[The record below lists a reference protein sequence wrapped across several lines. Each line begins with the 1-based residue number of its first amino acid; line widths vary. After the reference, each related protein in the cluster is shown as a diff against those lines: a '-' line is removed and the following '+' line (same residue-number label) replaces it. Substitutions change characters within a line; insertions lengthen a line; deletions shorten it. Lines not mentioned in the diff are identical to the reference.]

1 MNRRTI
7 LAGLAVSPI
16 ATLPAVSAA
25 PTVSA
30 EERVKR
36 AAREL
41 AAAMKDAG
49 RAEGIKFHFWY
60 FPELGVGMDFAVH
73 KGTRGEP
80 I

>member
-1 MNRRTI
+1 MNRRTV
-7 LAGLAVSPI
+7 LSGLAVAPI
-16 ATLPAVSAA
+16 ATLPAIASV
-25 PTVSA
+25 PTVSPD
-30 EERVKR
+30 ERVKR

-49 RAEGIKFHFWY
+49 RAEGIKFYFWY

-73 KGTRGEP
+73 RGTSGDP

>member
-7 LAGLAVSPI
+7 LAGIAVSPI
-16 ATLPAVSAA
+16 ATLPAVAA
-25 PTVSA
+25 TPTMTP

-49 RAEGIKFHFWY
+49 RAEGIKFYFWY

-73 KGTRGEP
+73 RGTSGDQV
-80 I
+80 